1 MKKTRYTVPHCRLR
15 SIDTEPLTAASGT
28 LEVEMDPTETYDGSF
43 SAKTYT
49 PGSVWDEKPMADG
62 FE

>member
-1 MKKTRYTVPHCRLR
+1 MAPSRPV
-15 SIDTEPLTAASGT
+15 DTEPLTAASGT

-43 SAKTYT
+43 NVKMYT
-49 PGSVWDEKPMADG
+49 HRSVWDEAPEANG